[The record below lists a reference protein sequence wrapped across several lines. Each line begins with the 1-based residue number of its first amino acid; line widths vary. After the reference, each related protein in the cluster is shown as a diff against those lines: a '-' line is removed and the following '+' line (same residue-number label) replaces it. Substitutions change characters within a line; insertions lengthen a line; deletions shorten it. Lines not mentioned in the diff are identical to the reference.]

1 MDKEH
6 TRYGAGTVVISRAE
20 NGYIVTLRLWDN
32 EVTLVS
38 ETFDGVVGILRR
50 VDWSGVPRG
59 ERLSKEHSSFD
70 AAWQQHL
77 AAVPTETQT
86 ERGRPPRTISG
97 PTPDSPDEGSG
108 MAARAI
114 RG

>member
-59 ERLSKEHSSFD
+59 ERLSKEHSS
-70 AAWQQHL
+70 
-77 AAVPTETQT
+77 VPTETQT

>member
-6 TRYGAGTVVISRAE
+6 TRYGAGMVVISRAE

-59 ERLSKEHSSFD
+59 ERLGKQLGGVSTGASE
-70 AAWQQHL
+70 A
-77 AAVPTETQT
+77 TT
-86 ERGRPPRTISG
+86 ERPPPRTM
-97 PTPDSPDEGSG
+97 PLPESPDEGSG

>member
-6 TRYGAGTVVISRAE
+6 TRYAAGMVVISRAE

-59 ERLSKEHSSFD
+59 ERLGKISQGEQ
-70 AAWQQHL
+70 A
-77 AAVPTETQT
+77 
-86 ERGRPPRTISG
+86 ERSPRTRPIGVPEPSS
-97 PTPDSPDEGSG
+97 PSPDESSG

>member
-6 TRYGAGTVVISRAE
+6 TRYGAGMVVISRAE
-20 NGYIVTLRLWDN
+20 NGYIVTLRLWNN

-50 VDWSGVPRG
+50 VDWSEVPRG
-59 ERLSKEHSSFD
+59 ERLGK
-70 AAWQQHL
+70 QL
-77 AAVPTETQT
+77 GGVPTEITQA
-86 ERGRPPRTISG
+86 ERRPPRTI
-97 PTPDSPDEGSG
+97 PAPVPESPDEDSG

>member
-6 TRYGAGTVVISRAE
+6 TRYGAGMVVISRAE

-32 EVTLVS
+32 EVTLVA

-59 ERLSKEHSSFD
+59 ERLGKS
-70 AAWQQHL
+70 AG
-77 AAVPTETQT
+77 ETRQLRAEPET
-86 ERGRPPRTISG
+86 IAPPVG
-97 PTPDSPDEGSG
+97 PDESRG

>member
-6 TRYGAGTVVISRAE
+6 TRYGAGMVVISRAE

-50 VDWSGVPRG
+50 VDWSGMPRG
-59 ERLSKEHSSFD
+59 ERLGK
-70 AAWQQHL
+70 
-77 AAVPTETQT
+77 VPFTRMETQA
-86 ERGRPPRTISG
+86 ERPSIPAPI
-97 PTPDSPDEGSG
+97 PDSPDEGSG
-108 MAARAI
+108 MAARVI